1 MSAQRKNYK
10 LFREQM
16 PLERRFRY
24 FNKLA
29 CDTEYGKTMRI
40 FDLEDYIRQR
50 GEENRREYLN
60 LFRHIVRNEE
70 SRGFFQGI
78 SGAGIEVGIMAVLA
92 FQVYAG
98 RTTTGGFT
106 MILNAAKR
114 LSSSLRQLFT
124 GLVAL
129 YRNDKYITDFFVFLE
144 RPSRLREREKLLPS
158 GIEPPKLPTEPGRIE
173 LRNVSFTYPGTEHQ
187 IIKNV
192 SLTIEPGERLMIVG
206 ENGAGKTTLV
216 KLMMRLYD
224 ATEGEILYNGINIKD
239 YEYDSYMKHFSE
251 VFQDFHIFDISV
263 YENILFGDSVDG
275 EKRLRGDELLQHT
288 GLKERV
294 HSMVNRGDTILT
306 RRLEE
311 GGTNLS
317 LGQQQM
323 LAFARSVYKN
333 GGTIVMD
340 EPTASLSSLA
350 ESRLYQKFQELSQG
364 KTAIFVSHRLS
375 SSSFCDRICV
385 LAGGQVAEYG
395 THRELMEQGGIY
407 ADMYRLQAQYYV

>member
-1 MSAQRKNYK
+1 M
-10 LFREQM
+10 
-16 PLERRFRY
+16 
-24 FNKLA
+24 
-29 CDTEYGKTMRI
+29 
-40 FDLEDYIRQR
+40 
-50 GEENRREYLN
+50 
-60 LFRHIVRNEE
+60 
-70 SRGFFQGI
+70 
-78 SGAGIEVGIMAVLA
+78 
-92 FQVYAG
+92 
-98 RTTTGGFT
+98 
-106 MILNAAKR
+106 
-114 LSSSLRQLFT
+114 
-124 GLVAL
+124 AL